1 MDDVSSLD
9 LKSMEILFTNG
20 LKFTHNSLSTK
31 KLLSLVFV
39 LIRFSGGKKKKPII
53 LFLLRIPKIKG
64 AATVQVIHSVNNSTS
79 LTIGS

>member
-39 LIRFSGGKKKKPII
+39 LIRFSGVKKKKNNNHI
-53 LFLLRIPKIKG
+53 LASDSEDQMCCCCPGYSFC
-64 AATVQVIHSVNNSTS
+64 Q
-79 LTIGS
+79 

>member
-39 LIRFSGGKKKKPII
+39 LIRFSGGKKKKTII